1 MTQWVMGGVLIIMGL
16 VAAGVGM
23 VLARYGLRA
32 AHRHY
37 HRTASLS
44 AATLEGWDSWFLGGF
59 SGMTMGIRWL
69 YAVVSWLLWT
79 LAGVGLVGL
88 GFRLMHGA

>member
-1 MTQWVMGGVLIIMGL
+1 MLQRVLGGVLIVMGL

-23 VLARYGLRA
+23 VLARHGFRA
-32 AHRHY
+32 ARRTY

-44 AATLEGWDSWFLGGF
+44 AATLEGWDAWFLGGF

-69 YAVVSWLLWT
+69 STIAAWLAWT
-79 LAGVGLVGL
+79 LAGIGLVGL
-88 GFRLMHGA
+88 GFRLMHGS